1 MMNGAVAHV
10 CASLK
15 APLPRQIDSTYGEPV
30 GNRDA
35 VLFEIYERFKMLT
48 LWRDLFRKSADLC
61 RYFGQS
67 YGKL

>member
-1 MMNGAVAHV
+1 MMNGAVAQV

-15 APLPRQIDSTYGEPV
+15 APLPRQIDSTYFDFV
-30 GNRDA
+30 GNWDV

-48 LWRDLFRKSADLC
+48 LWWDLFCKSADLC